1 MIHELTEEEKAQLT
15 QKIVKKSIS
24 RKIAIDGGMEGLHV
38 IRPDQAQINEW
49 RELHACDSII
59 ALQLGDDKFIYCKPP
74 TRSDIME
81 GYSDA
86 RYSANL
92 GVAMHVLLLCKLGG
106 DLELLS
112 VDETVNYK
120 VEEDYLL
127 TAAYMFNEFV
137 AVRMERLGERLN

>member
-1 MIHELTEEEKAQLT
+1 
-15 QKIVKKSIS
+15 
-24 RKIAIDGGMEGLHV
+24 
-38 IRPDQAQINEW
+38 
-49 RELHACDSII
+49 
-59 ALQLGDDKFIYCKPP
+59 
-74 TRSDIME
+74 
-81 GYSDA
+81 
-86 RYSANL
+86 
-92 GVAMHVLLLCKLGG
+92 MHVLLLCKLGG